1 LGSTA
6 SLPCQATSQETLITW
21 LKDGVPLDSV
31 EDRISLDD
39 ENTLTIK
46 GLTISPKDMFKLRQL
61 V

>member
-1 LGSTA
+1 M
-6 SLPCQATSQETLITW
+6 ITW

-46 GLTISPKDMFKLRQL
+46 GLTSILKIFLKVTKCAEETVKMITITGYFIE
-61 V
+61 